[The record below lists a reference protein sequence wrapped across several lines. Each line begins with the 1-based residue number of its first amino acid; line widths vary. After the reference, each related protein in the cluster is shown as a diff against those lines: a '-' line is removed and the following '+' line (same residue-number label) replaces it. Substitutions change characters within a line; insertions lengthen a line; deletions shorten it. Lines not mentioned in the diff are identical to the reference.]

1 MSTLTA
7 AIPRTQEAASGPV
20 EDRSVPAP
28 AGARRESVGP
38 EAGRTAD
45 PEVASV
51 AKRRHHSTDYKLK
64 ILEEI
69 DASPGKT
76 GLILRRE
83 GLYSSYLTKWRQW
96 RDEMST
102 AKKPT
107 SKNKQMHNEV
117 AKLKREN
124 ARLKLELQKA
134 EGVIDLQKKASELL
148 ALMSRNEN
156 ADNS

>member
-7 AIPRTQEAASGPV
+7 AIPCTQEATPGPV

-28 AGARRESVGP
+28 AGARRESTGP
-38 EAGRTAD
+38 GVGRTAD
-45 PEVASV
+45 PEVVSV
-51 AKRRHHSTDYKLK
+51 AKRRRHSTDYKLK

-96 RDEMST
+96 RDEESMQ
-102 AKKPT
+102 KKPT
-107 SKNKQMHNEV
+107 SDNKQMHNEM

-124 ARLKLELQKA
+124 ARLTLQLQKA
-134 EGVIDLQKKASELL
+134 EGIIDLQKKASELL
-148 ALMSRNEN
+148 KLMSRNEN
-156 ADNS
+156 ADS

>member
-1 MSTLTA
+1 MSSLTA
-7 AIPRTQEAASGPV
+7 AKPGAQEMTPGLV

-28 AGARRESVGP
+28 AGARRESASPGVG
-38 EAGRTAD
+38 RIAD
-45 PEVASV
+45 PEVV
-51 AKRRHHSTDYKLK
+51 TMAKRRRHSADYKLK

-96 RDEMST
+96 KDEMST
-102 AKKPT
+102 QKKPT
-107 SKNKQMHNEV
+107 SQNKQMHNEL

-124 ARLKLELQKA
+124 ARLTLQLQKA
-134 EGVIDLQKKASELL
+134 EGIIDLQKKASELL
-148 ALMSRNEN
+148 KLMSRNESI
-156 ADNS
+156 DS